1 MDLLEANRFSAATTP
16 HPCLTD
22 GPTVCDTTTQ
32 DCTTEEACDGVGADV
47 NSYRSKGPGNA
58 LFDLVDP
65 SKPITVTTRF
75 LVNDEGELDTIEQKF
90 ATFPYETTHK
100 QDDESVAAQK
110 ELYDEKNVFS
120 ELYGGMSQMGAAMKN
135 GMVMILSIWS
145 DANANMNWLDS
156 CTVQT
161 TQTYNCSVNSQFTD
175 PAMWS
180 EAFDEDGAGAWRG
193 PADFASSLA
202 ASYLNKSVTFSNPA
216 IPEG

>member
-1 MDLLEANRFSAATTP
+1 MFFRVAARQWIFWKQTASVL
-16 HPCLTD
+16 HPCAANPYLLD
-22 GPTVCDTTTQ
+22 
-32 DCTTEEACDGVGADV
+32 
-47 NSYRSKGPGNA
+47 S
-58 LFDLVDP
+58 

-90 ATFPYETTHK
+90 STFPYETSHR

-110 ELYDEKNVFS
+110 ELYDEDNTFS
-120 ELYGGMSQMGAAMKN
+120 EQYGGMSQMGAALKK

-145 DANANMNWLDS
+145 DSDANMNWLDS
-156 CTVQT
+156 CTVQS
-161 TQTYNCSVNSQFTD
+161 TQTYNCSDNAEFND

-202 ASYLNKSVTFSNPA
+202 ASYLNASVTFSNPA
-216 IPEG
+216 IPEGV